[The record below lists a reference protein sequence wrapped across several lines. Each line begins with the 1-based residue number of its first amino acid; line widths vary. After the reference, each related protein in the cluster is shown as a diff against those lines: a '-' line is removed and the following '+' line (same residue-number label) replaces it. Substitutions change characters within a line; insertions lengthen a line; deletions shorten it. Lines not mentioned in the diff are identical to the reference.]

1 MFTNP
6 LKFLRRRSSPFYFIP
21 GSSNCLCDLVGFG
34 FFLFATVISLWE
46 AWQHPSA
53 LAWLYAF
60 HNGLLAFFYARR
72 TPAKQY
78 DRTGLWLGMIAAF
91 LPTITVNSHNEW
103 YLLMPAMA
111 GYMLILWS
119 LITLGSR
126 FGVAPADR
134 GLTCR
139 GPYRFLRH
147 PMYLG
152 ELVFRVIMV
161 VSSPQWFNA
170 TLLSLILIIIQCWRI
185 LREEKMIDGY
195 KCYTR
200 IVPWRLIPGLW

>member
-1 MFTNP
+1 MLTNP
-6 LKFLRRRSSPFYFIP
+6 LHFFRGRSS
-21 GSSNCLCDLVGFG
+21 SLRDLTGFG
-34 FFLFATVISLWE
+34 FFLFAMLISVVS
-46 AWQHPSA
+46 AWQHPSI

-72 TPAKQY
+72 RPAKHY
-78 DRTGLWLGMIAAF
+78 DRTGLWLGIIAAF
-91 LPTITVNSHNEW
+91 LPTFTTTSQPSW
-103 YLLMPAMA
+103 YYLLPALA
-111 GYMLILWS
+111 GYALILWS
-119 LITLGSR
+119 LITLGPR

-134 GLTCR
+134 GLTSR

-152 ELVFRVIMV
+152 ELVFRLIMV
-161 VSSPQWFNA
+161 FSSPLLFTA
-170 TLLSLILIIIQCWRI
+170 IFLSLVLVVVQCWRI

-195 KCYTR
+195 TCYMR